1 MNVSSFRCHSVLK
14 NSIRLAAQNSENNMD
29 KNQINVKCAH
39 KQACLFVKLTT
50 IF

>member
-1 MNVSSFRCHSVLK
+1 MYPPFDVILLL
-14 NSIRLAAQNSENNMD
+14 NSIRLAANKFEHNMD
-29 KNQINVKCAH
+29 ENPINVKCVH